1 MTGMDPHHRDD
12 LDEEG
17 IPDLETPVNEDE
29 GLIPPRD
36 YPQAVEEYGVTAA
49 EQRGDEPLSE
59 RVLREEPDFGQPGYA
74 ADDNG
79 GLHARLI
86 DPADEDV
93 DDIDDEKDAIG
104 FLVEDEGALSAEEAA
119 IHITETP

>member
-1 MTGMDPHHRDD
+1 MTGMDPDERDD

-29 GLIPPRD
+29 GIIPPRD
-36 YPQAVEEYGVTAA
+36 YPQAVDEFGITAA

-59 RVLREEPDFGQPGYA
+59 RVLREEPDFGERRP
-74 ADDNG
+74 ADEH
-79 GLHARLI
+79 GLHGRLV

-93 DDIDDEKDAIG
+93 DLVDDEKDAIG
-104 FLVEDEGALSAEEAA
+104 FLVDDEGALSAEEAA
-119 IHITETP
+119 LHITENP